1 MSEVSVFKQLTSF
14 SIIILFLGMSASM
27 GIGLE
32 DAEELAEEKSSF
44 ETRTTSNIHWPGSQS
59 GSIYTYDSVD
69 IGRYHVC
76 AVASDNT
83 VRCWG
88 WNDHLQIGNQS
99 TSMGEEVSSPRV
111 VDYVGDFDT
120 EWTMVQGS
128 GTNLSV
134 SVATGSYHSC
144 AIETDGSLKCWGDN
158 DFDQLGTS
166 VNPDLDVS
174 FPFPVWSLSNSSEME
189 VKAIDAGEY
198 HTCAIVDQ
206 TSSDNDWTTL
216 AIGRVAC
223 WGRNNFGQIG
233 RDSAVGTYGTPQYV
247 VDENF
252 NQLQDV
258 TAISSGRNH
267 NCAIVDGNA
276 MCWGDNTWGQIGN
289 ATETGSGNVL
299 YAVNVTTLLHTQRDA
314 VAIAAGLHHTCA
326 LLDNGSIGC
335 WGNGNSNQF
344 GDGQGPDSE
353 FFDARYV
360 SLPQGRTA
368 IALEAGDTH
377 NCAIL
382 DDNSTWCWGDN
393 MDGQLGDG
401 GFGGTIPTQVLT
413 SGYYFTSISAGQ
425 YNTCGISNTTKV
437 YCWGDNYHLQV
448 GVGSSSTLDFFAPEQ
463 VNLGPSNQN
472 GPDKLPLIHDRDPD
486 YDGVVSIFD
495 DEPYLPECTPGT
507 YYISG
512 IGCVNTNPGYYQ
524 NMFGQDFQIPCPV
537 GTYQPN
543 SGSPTCLDA
552 PPGYYVNSNA
562 SNSAT
567 PCPPGSQQPLAGQ
580 TGCIGIDAG
589 HYTQSGTSSQ
599 TPCVPGT
606 YQPQPNQSSCMP
618 SDAGYHVPIEGQ
630 TNQTICPTGTY
641 QPGYGRPSCYEA
653 SPGYHVPIAGS
664 LEEQEC
670 QPGSY
675 ADVFGLSDCK
685 LASPGYY
692 VNSIAATSQIECSP
706 GEYQPNSG
714 QTSCLVVDAGHY
726 SNSGSDSMIACEVGY
741 YQGSQASTSC
751 IAADPGY
758 YVDSEG
764 SPIQE
769 TCLAGTY
776 SEDSAS
782 VECIEADPG
791 YYVSNDGSTGQ
802 EICNPGSYS
811 SAGSNLCQLADAGYI
826 VEDAGSSEQ
835 IACKKGTFQSNTG
848 STECI
853 DANPGNYVEE
863 DSATN
868 QILCSVGTYQP
879 DSGQVSCI
887 PASFGQFVS
896 DEGETSASDCEIGT
910 YQSSTGQ
917 ASCDLADSGHYVD
930 IEGSD
935 EQIECNF
942 GTYQSASGQDD
953 CIDADPGHFVGSRG
967 SPVQTPC
974 APGSYQSSSGMSYCN
989 DASQDHY
996 VALEGATEQIEC
1008 DSGYSQPS
1016 RGQSSCIQDETA
1028 FPMPIILGAGV
1039 ALIGLVGVMILQSQK
1054 KPPKKGVHKLPKGAK
1069 RRPPEGAKRR
1079 KKPKGKHKPKE

>member
-1 MSEVSVFKQLTSF
+1 MSEVSVFKQLISF

-27 GIGLE
+27 GIGPE
-32 DAEELAEEKSSF
+32 DIEELAEEESSF
-44 ETRTTSNIHWPGSQS
+44 ETRTTSNINWPGSQS

-69 IGRYHVC
+69 IGRNHVC

-88 WNDHLQIGNQS
+88 FNNQYQLGNQS
-99 TSMGEEVSSPRV
+99 SSQSEEVPSPRV
-111 VDYVGDFDT
+111 VDYVGNFDT
-120 EWTMVQGS
+120 EWNMVQGS

-134 SVATGSYHSC
+134 SIATGSYHSC
-144 AIETDGSLKCWGDN
+144 ALETDGSLKCWGDN
-158 DFDQLGTS
+158 DFSQLGTS
-166 VNPDLDVS
+166 VNNDLDVT
-174 FPFPVWSLSNSSEME
+174 FPFPVWDLSDSSEME
-189 VKAIDAGEY
+189 VKAIDAGEF

-206 TSSDNDWTTL
+206 TSTDNDWTTL

-223 WGRNNFGQIG
+223 WGRNNYGQIG
-233 RDSAVGTYGTPQYV
+233 TMSGAGTYQTAQYV
-247 VDENF
+247 VDENY
-252 NQLQDV
+252 NALEDV

-276 MCWGDNTWGQIGN
+276 MCWGDNQYGQVGN
-289 ATETGSGNVL
+289 ATETNSGLTWVQ
-299 YAVNVTTLLHTQRDA
+299 YAVNVTTLLHTQRDV
-314 VAIAAGLHHTCA
+314 VAIAAGELHTCA

-335 WGNGNSNQF
+335 WGYAGNNEF

-368 IALEAGDTH
+368 IALEAGDNH

-382 DDNSTWCWGDN
+382 DDNSTWCWGAN
-393 MDGQLGDG
+393 SDGQLGDG

-413 SGYYFTSISAGQ
+413 SGYYFTSISAGHR
-425 YNTCGISNTTKV
+425 NTCGISNTTKV
-437 YCWGDNYHLQV
+437 YCWGDNFYSQV
-448 GVGSSSTLDFFAPEQ
+448 GVGSTSNFDFFAPEQ
-463 VNLGPSNQN
+463 VNLGPSNHN

-486 YDGVVSIFD
+486 YDGIVSIFD
-495 DEPYLPECTPGT
+495 NDPYLPDCSPGT
-507 YYISG
+507 YYILG
-512 IGCVNTNPGYYQ
+512 IGCVNTDPGYYQ
-524 NMFGQDFQIPCPV
+524 NMSGQDFQIPCPV

-589 HYTQSGTSSQ
+589 HYTQSGTSNQ

-618 SDAGYHVPIEGQ
+618 SDVGYHVPIEGQ

-653 SPGYHVPIAGS
+653 SPGHHVPIEGS
-664 LEEQEC
+664 IEEQEC

-692 VNSIAATSQIECSP
+692 VNSIAATSQIECSS

-726 SNSGSDSMIACEVGY
+726 SNSGSDSMIPCELGY

-764 SPIQE
+764 SSMQE
-769 TCLAGTY
+769 ICIAGTY

-791 YYVSNDGSTGQ
+791 YYSLNDGSTGQ
-802 EICNPGSYS
+802 EICDPGSFS
-811 SAGSNLCQLADAGYI
+811 SSGSNSCQLADSGYI
-826 VEDAGSSEQ
+826 VEAAGSSEQ
-835 IACKKGTFQSNTG
+835 IACQLGTFQPSTG

-853 DANPGNYVEE
+853 VADPGHYVDVEAS
-863 DSATN
+863 SA
-868 QILCSVGTYQP
+868 QIPCSAGTYQP
-879 DSGQVSCI
+879 DSGQVNCI
-887 PASFGQFVS
+887 PAPLGKFVS
-896 DEGETSASDCEIGT
+896 IEGATSYSDCEVGT
-910 YQSSTGQ
+910 YQSSIGQ
-917 ASCDLADSGHYVD
+917 LSCDEADPGHYVD
-930 IEGSD
+930 VEGSD
-935 EQIECNF
+935 EQIQCNF
-942 GTYQSASGQDD
+942 GTYQLNSGQDD
-953 CIDADPGHFVGSRG
+953 CIDSDPGHFVGSRG
-967 SPVQTPC
+967 SNDQTPC
-974 APGSYQSSSGMSYCN
+974 PPGSYQPGSGMSYCN

-996 VALEGATEQIEC
+996 VELEGATEQTEC
-1008 DSGYSQPS
+1008 DSGYSQPM
-1016 RGQSSCIQDETA
+1016 RGQTSCIQDETA
-1028 FPMPIILGAGV
+1028 FPMTIILGVGV
-1039 ALIGLVGVMILQSQK
+1039 VLVAVVGVMIMQYQN
-1054 KPPKKGVHKLPKGAK
+1054 KPVEKGIRRPPQGAK
-1069 RRPPEGAKRR
+1069 R
-1079 KKPKGKHKPKE
+1079 KKKVKGKHKPKQ